1 MSRTFALFKKS
12 YKVGLV
18 LSLAIFMLLIFYEIH
33 NVESNSKR
41 YLSNHYLSNGVQET
55 GAINIV
61 TSVLYDYRA
70 FDTLGETTVLLTAAT
85 ILAFMVPI
93 RKAAM
98 PGASF
103 TIIVDKTV
111 KWMIPYLAVLG
122 AYLMFFG
129 HLSPGGGF
137 VGGVVL
143 AIIPILLT
151 ITFGVEVSEYAI
163 KPAYKKLIED
173 IGVIGFIFLGLL
185 GMWTGSHFLANG
197 QAYFGLGNPGE
208 LVSAGI
214 IPFLNVLIGIKV
226 GAGLAIIFNSLV
238 KEK

>member
-1 MSRTFALFKKS
+1 MSRALALFKKS

-18 LSLAIFMLLIFYEIH
+18 LSLAIFMLFIFYEIH
-33 NVESNSKR
+33 NVESNGKR
-41 YLSNHYLSNGVQET
+41 YLSDHYLSTGVQET
-55 GAINIV
+55 GSINIV

-98 PGASF
+98 PSASF
-103 TIIVDKTV
+103 TIFVDKTV

-122 AYLMFFG
+122 AYLIFFG

-143 AIIPILLT
+143 ATIPILLT

-163 KPAYKKLIED
+163 NPAYKKLIED

-226 GAGLAIIFNSLV
+226 GAGLVIIFNSLV